1 MMMMTFGAKCRFRS
15 LTISLGG
22 QHSFGR
28 IKVDSMKVPRFTGS
42 DFNNWRINME
52 MFLEAAEVWDL
63 VCGEEPE
70 PIVTNGGI
78 VLMGKSLDVEGTE
91 ADLKD
96 WRKKNFY
103 ACTILYGGHEYRD
116 ARGRWLT

>member
-1 MMMMTFGAKCRFRS
+1 
-15 LTISLGG
+15 
-22 QHSFGR
+22 
-28 IKVDSMKVPRFTGS
+28 
-42 DFNNWRINME
+42 ME

-63 VCGEEPE
+63 VCGDEPE

-78 VLMGKSLDVEGTE
+78 VLMGKSLDVDGTE

-103 ACTILYGGHEYRD
+103 ACTILYGGMSTEMQRSVSHLKRD
-116 ARGRWLT
+116 SA